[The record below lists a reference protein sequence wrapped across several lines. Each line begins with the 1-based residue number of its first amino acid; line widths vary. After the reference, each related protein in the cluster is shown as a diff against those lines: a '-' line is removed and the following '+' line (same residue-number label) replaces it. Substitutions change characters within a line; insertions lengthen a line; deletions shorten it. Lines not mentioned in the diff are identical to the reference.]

1 MKRHLLSALA
11 LTLSSAATAQA
22 PAAKSGRWEMS
33 NQSSPLTGARTT
45 AAAVESTN
53 QLANML
59 GNAARASLV
68 IRCGEGGLAVY
79 VNWPQVVK
87 HDGEN
92 FAGQLKTFAIWRI
105 DDAKIQANL
114 WDMDSTRTAAGE
126 FKSKN
131 ALKFLTSI
139 AVARKLVVR
148 LGRRTI
154 TSRDALAI
162 DERTGC

>member
-1 MKRHLLSALA
+1 
-11 LTLSSAATAQA
+11 
-22 PAAKSGRWEMS
+22 
-33 NQSSPLTGARTT
+33 
-45 AAAVESTN
+45 
-53 QLANML
+53 
-59 GNAARASLV
+59 
-68 IRCGEGGLAVY
+68 

-131 ALKFLTSI
+131 AIKLLTSI
-139 AVARKLVVR
+139 ASARKLVVR
-148 LGRRTI
+148 LTGQQTQDAEFDLAGIDKIAADTAGACGVTI
-154 TSRDALAI
+154 KR
-162 DERTGC
+162 